1 MNTTFRFGRI
11 AGIDIGVNWTWF
23 AIFGLIVWTLS
34 QNIFPSENPG
44 LSDNTYI
51 AMGAVAALA
60 FFASLLGHELGHAV
74 QARRDGMEIEGI
86 TLWLLGG
93 VAKFKGQFP
102 SAGAE
107 FRIAIAGPLVSL
119 VLGVIFVLVAMLPLP
134 GTVDGVVSWLGYI
147 NLLLLVFN
155 LLPALPLDGG
165 RLLRSTLWHFKRSYA
180 PSTRLAAAIGRLF
193 GFGFIAAGIAFLFL
207 DGTFQG
213 LWLAF
218 IGWFL
223 LQASGRGSAVRL
235 EHAQSRRPDA
245 PRTDDARTR
254 ERPARRDPRAVH
266 GRNRGFAATHD
277 LPRRRWSNASRSAHL
292 STCRRDPADAMG
304 DQAGQRV
311 HGPSSPGAGVRRCC
325 TCPRCSQQACRQS
338 DPPRARARARAAGR
352 PRLSERPDSVLDVKP
367 RRTTLRCLLS
377 GRRRSR

>member
-44 LSDNTYI
+44 LGDNTYI

-134 GTVDGVVSWLGYI
+134 GDSRRCHILAR
-147 NLLLLVFN
+147 LHQPLAPRLQSAAR
-155 LLPALPLDGG
+155 PAARWRPTAPIDAVAFQTKLCVLD
-165 RLLRSTLWHFKRSYA
+165 
-180 PSTRLAAAIGRLF
+180 
-193 GFGFIAAGIAFLFL
+193 AAGCRDRA
-207 DGTFQG
+207 
-213 LWLAF
+213 
-218 IGWFL
+218 
-223 LQASGRGSAVRL
+223 AVRL
-235 EHAQSRRPDA
+235 R
-245 PRTDDARTR
+245 
-254 ERPARRDPRAVH
+254 VH
-266 GRNRGFAATHD
+266 
-277 LPRRRWSNASRSAHL
+277 RRRHRISL
-292 STCRRDPADAMG
+292 P
-304 DQAGQRV
+304 
-311 HGPSSPGAGVRRCC
+311 
-325 TCPRCSQQACRQS
+325 
-338 DPPRARARARAAGR
+338 
-352 PRLSERPDSVLDVKP
+352 
-367 RRTTLRCLLS
+367 
-377 GRRRSR
+377 